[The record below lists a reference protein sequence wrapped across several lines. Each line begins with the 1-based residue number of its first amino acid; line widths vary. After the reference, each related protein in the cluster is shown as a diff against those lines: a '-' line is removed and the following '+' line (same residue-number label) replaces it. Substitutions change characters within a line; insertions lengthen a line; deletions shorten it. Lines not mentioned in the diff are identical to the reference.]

1 MERRLSETTL
11 YLVRHGES
19 EANAAGTFAGQHDS
33 PLTELGR
40 RQAEIVA
47 EALKDVPFD
56 RIVSSDLSR
65 ARDTA
70 EAIARRHGR
79 RVETFRDLRE
89 IDVGAAEG
97 KKIEDARQRPDWT
110 PDSFTQWPG
119 GESLDAA
126 LARVRARVDR
136 LVSEGPGTRICI
148 VGHGGTTR
156 ILVSHYL
163 GLLPKL
169 YRHPTPSANTNIT
182 VVHADGAT
190 YRVESLFEAT
200 HLDGS

>member
-1 MERRLSETTL
+1 M
-11 YLVRHGES
+11 RHGES
-19 EANAAGTFAGQHDS
+19 EANASGTFAGQHDS

-70 EAIARRHGR
+70 LAIAKRHGLA
-79 RVETFRDLRE
+79 VEALRELRE
-89 IDVGAAEG
+89 IDVGEAEG
-97 KKIEDARQRPDWT
+97 KKFEDARQRPDWT
-110 PDSFTQWPG
+110 PDGFTQWPG
-119 GESLDAA
+119 GESLDTA
-126 LARVRARVDR
+126 LARVRAVVER
-136 LVSEGPGTRICI
+136 LVAEGPGKRICI

-156 ILVSHYL
+156 ILVSDFL
-163 GLLPKL
+163 GMLPKL

-182 VVHADGAT
+182 VVHTDGVT
-190 YRVESLFEAT
+190 FRVESLFEAA
-200 HLDGS
+200 HLDPRD